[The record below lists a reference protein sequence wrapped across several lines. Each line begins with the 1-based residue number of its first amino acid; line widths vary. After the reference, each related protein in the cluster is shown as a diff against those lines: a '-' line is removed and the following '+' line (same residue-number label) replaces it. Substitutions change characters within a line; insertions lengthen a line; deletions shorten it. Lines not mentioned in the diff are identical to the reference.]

1 MEEKII
7 KSKKY
12 YVKKIGSSRAYK
24 FTSQYHYSGV
34 GFKKS
39 HVNLGVFRNEDELM
53 VGVLQWGVSY
63 QDGIKL
69 NRYVKENINKEE
81 YLELNRFSM
90 ADSEERNSESHAIS
104 LGMKWIKLNMP
115 EIKLLVSYSGRK
127 EGNYGYIYQ
136 ATNWE
141 YLGYFVSEGFW
152 FLDGE
157 ERHLSTLWARYC
169 RYENPNNLGFTQAVC
184 EMYSDVRKTWT
195 KQFIYIQRLDK
206 RLTSAIEPLPY
217 PKPSNEFPIKIRE
230 KIYVE
235 NNELWQNYKS
245 EDKVIVYFYDDEMER
260 IKRRNNKKVAMYSSE
275 GELMQVWERSGDIE
289 LEGFRVESIRSA
301 ISTNNAYKGFYFR
314 HYEDEPL
321 QEIEVPLVAVVDEIS
336 FKFFAELAR
345 YLEVSRQGVQQSY
358 KRRAKKIKG
367 KEVEWLI

>member
-1 MEEKII
+1 MEEIII
-7 KSKKY
+7 KNKKY
-12 YVKKIGSSRAYK
+12 YCKKIGSSRAYQ

-39 HVNLGVFRNEDELM
+39 HINLGIFRHEDELM

-63 QDGIKL
+63 QDSIKL

-90 ADSEERNSESHAIS
+90 ADSEERNSESQAIS
-104 LGMKWIKLNMP
+104 LGIKWIKMNMP
-115 EIKLLVSYSGRK
+115 EIKLLVSYAGRK

-141 YLGYFVSEGFW
+141 YLGYFISEGFW

-157 ERHLSTLWARYC
+157 ERHLATVWSRYC
-169 RYENPNNLGFTQAVC
+169 RYGNQELGFTEGLC
-184 EMYSDVRKTWT
+184 DMYSDVRKTWT

-206 RLTSAIEPLPY
+206 RLTPAIEPLPY

-230 KIYVE
+230 KIYIE
-235 NNELWQNYKS
+235 NNEVYENYKR
-245 EDKVIVYFYDDEMER
+245 ENKEIIYFYDNEMEE
-260 IKRRNNKKVAMYSSE
+260 IKRRNNKNVARYSSE
-275 GELMQVWERSGDIE
+275 GELIDTFECSGKINLD
-289 LEGFRVESIRSA
+289 GFRVESIRSA
-301 ISTNNAYKGFYFR
+301 ISTGNAYKGYYFR
-314 HYEDEPL
+314 HYDDEPL
-321 QEIEVPLVAVVDEIS
+321 QEIDVPLVAIVDEIG

-345 YLEVSRQGVQQSY
+345 YLGISRQGVQQAY
-358 KRRAKKIKG
+358 KRQAKKIKG

>member
-7 KSKKY
+7 KNKKY
-12 YVKKIGSSRAYK
+12 YVKKIGSSRAYR

-39 HVNLGVFRNEDELM
+39 HINLGIFRHEDELM

-63 QDGIKL
+63 QDAIKL
-69 NRYVKENINKEE
+69 DRYVKDNINKEQ

-90 ADSEERNSESHAIS
+90 ADSEERNSESQAIS

-115 EIKLLVSYSGRK
+115 EIKLLVSYAGRK

-141 YLGYFVSEGFW
+141 YLGHFISEGFW

-157 ERHLSTLWARYC
+157 ERHLSTLWCRYC
-169 RYENPNNLGFTQAVC
+169 RHGNPELGFTKSIC
-184 EMYSDVRKTWT
+184 DMYSDVRKTWT

-206 RLTSAIEPLPY
+206 RLTPAIEPLAY
-217 PKPSNEFPIKIRE
+217 PKPSNEFPIKVRE
-230 KIYVE
+230 KIYVQNDE
-235 NNELWQNYKS
+235 IYLNYKS
-245 EDKVIVYFYDDEMER
+245 KTKEIVYYYDDEIER
-260 IKRRNNKKVAMYSSE
+260 IKRKNNKSIALYSPE
-275 GELMQVWERSGDIE
+275 GELMQTWETSGKIE
-289 LEGFRVESIRSA
+289 LEGFNIESIRSA
-301 ISTNNAYKGFYFR
+301 VSTGKSYQGHYFR
-314 HYEDEPL
+314 SFEEEPL
-321 QEIEVPLVAVVDEIS
+321 QEIEVPLVASVDEIG

-345 YLEVSRQGVQQSY
+345 YLGVTRQAVQQSH
-358 KRRAKKIKG
+358 KRKGKKIKG